1 MGQLFPP
8 RPADDTVPVVE
19 TELPPSEAG
28 KFNFVA
34 SDRIAELLRAKG
46 VPLTLQR
53 LAVAQ
58 ILFIRPVHL
67 TAEQILQ
74 RAQAIIP
81 EISRATVYNSLKL
94 FKEKGLLRELVIDPA
109 RIVYDS
115 NTSPHYHLYN
125 TDTGEMT
132 DVPAGHLQVIGT
144 TLLPAGVELDE
155 LDIIIRVHNKSA

>member
-1 MGQLFPP
+1 MGQQFTPP
-8 RPADDTVPVVE
+8 FGENSAAGDADTPA
-19 TELPPSEAG
+19 SEGAG
-28 KFNFVA
+28 SDFVA

-58 ILFIRPVHL
+58 ILFLRPVHM
-67 TAEQILQ
+67 TADQIHA
-74 RAQAIIP
+74 RAQAIMP
-81 EISRATVYNSLKL
+81 EISRATVYNTLKL
-94 FKEKGLLRELVIDPA
+94 FRDKGLLRELVVDPA

-155 LDIIIRVHNKSA
+155 LDIIIRVRNKSA